1 MENLKRMFDPSTI
14 VVYGA
19 SEQEGTPGRAIVD
32 NLLSCRKKQVFVI
45 DPSRKD
51 VCGLLCVPALTEIG
65 EPIDL
70 AICSLPI
77 SEVPGVIDDLGKM
90 GAAGVAIISDLPRD
104 GESYEKEILS
114 VKRKYPLRV
123 IGPNCLGIIRP
134 PVGLCAGRIKEVPLS
149 GSVAFITHSS
159 AFGKSLFDWGLNAR
173 IGFSMIC
180 SLGSAID
187 VDVGDLIDF
196 LGNDPYTKS
205 IIIYLEEPIRDI
217 KKFVG
222 AARGFA
228 RKKPIILLKPPVIF
242 YHEKVH
248 MSHTEFLVGPDE
260 AFEALLSRI
269 GIVRV
274 KEVQDLYDTASALY
288 AQRLPRGG
296 RLMIISNSKGAAM
309 MATRRLIRSG
319 GWPAQIGE
327 GKRDELKEALPP
339 FVRIDNPLDLG
350 GDADLERYRAAINIC
365 LKDPDLDAL
374 LVLFAPSEAEGG
386 EDIIEAIMEMS
397 REATKPVIM
406 GWLGGDESDAET
418 RKMLSQKG
426 IPAFPTPERAVRACV
441 NMYRYQRN
449 LTFIQETPSELS
461 VEESP
466 PKNHL
471 KTMVKKYLR
480 EGVNVLPEEEARKFL
495 SAYGI
500 PSVMSYLARNVEEAV
515 NWANTIGYPVVLKVS
530 SPQIIFRQDV
540 GGVVM
545 GIVNE
550 SGLRREYERLVER
563 VLTRNPSATIA
574 GVTVQKMI
582 DVIDYELILGAKHD
596 DVCGAVITF
605 GMGGVGVEIFAD
617 FSVGLPPLNQA
628 LARRMIEDTR
638 VYRMLQGYRGK
649 RPADLH
655 QLEEII
661 VTFANMIMDF
671 PEIRAMDINPLA
683 ITDGKALALDARII
697 INGRYLKEERPYPH
711 LVIAPY
717 PSRYISVWHMKS
729 GQEVIIRPIRP
740 EDEPLEHEM
749 FTSLSENTLRE
760 RFYQTIKDITH
771 EMHVR
776 FCHIDYDREMTMVGE
791 IREGGKKRLIGI
803 GSFIIEPAMDACEF
817 SVMVHDEFQGQG
829 LAAKILDVL
838 IGIADEKGIKEFF
851 GYAEPQN
858 HRMLSLARKLGM
870 SLEKTS
876 QDLIK
881 MSLRLSG

>member
-1 MENLKRMFDPSTI
+1 MFDPRTI
-14 VVYGA
+14 VVFGA
-19 SEQEGTPGRAIVD
+19 SEQEGTIGRAIVD
-32 NLLSCRKKQVFVI
+32 NLLSCRERNVYVVETG
-45 DPSRKD
+45 RED
-51 VCGLLCVPALTEIG
+51 VCGLACIPQLEDVK

-70 AICSLPI
+70 AICARPI
-77 SEVPGVIDDLGKM
+77 EEVPSIIDQLGKM
-90 GAAGVAIISDLPRD
+90 GAAGMLIASELPRD
-104 GESYEKEILS
+104 EDPIKKELLS
-114 VKRKYPLRV
+114 VKRNYPLRI

-134 PVGLCAGRIKEVPLS
+134 PVGLCAGRIREIPIS
-149 GSVAFITHSS
+149 GNIAFITHSS
-159 AFGKSLFDWGLNAR
+159 AFGKSLFDWGLSVR
-173 IGFSMIC
+173 IGFSLIC
-180 SLGSAID
+180 SLGSVID

-196 LGNDPYTKS
+196 LGNDPFTKS
-205 IIIYLEEPIRDI
+205 IIIYLEEPVRDI
-217 KKFVG
+217 KRFVG

-228 RKKPIILLKPPVIF
+228 RNKPIILLKPPALPDLD
-242 YHEKVH
+242 KVH

-260 AFEALLSRI
+260 AFDALLARI

-296 RLMIISNSKGAAM
+296 ALMIVSNSKGASQ

-319 GWPAQIGE
+319 GWPAPMTE
-327 GKRDELKEALPP
+327 GCLKALREVLPSLAE
-339 FVRIDNPLDLG
+339 ITNPLNLG
-350 GDADLERYRAAINIC
+350 DEADAARYRAAMEVC
-365 LKDPDLDAL
+365 LRDTEIDAV
-374 LVLFAPSEAEGG
+374 LVLFAPSEVEEG
-386 EDIIEAIMEMS
+386 ENLVEEIVRVSSQA
-397 REATKPVIM
+397 AKPVIV
-406 GWLGGDESDAET
+406 GWLGGDERAAET

-426 IPAFPTPERAVRACV
+426 IPSFPTPERAVRACV

-449 LTFIQETPSELS
+449 LKFIQETPAELS

-471 KTMVKKYLR
+471 KTIVRRALR
-480 EGVNVLPEEEARKFL
+480 EKMTVIPEEEARKFL

-500 PSVMSYLARNVEEAV
+500 PSITSYMARSVDEAAR
-515 NWANTIGYPVVLKVS
+515 WANMIGYPVVLKVS
-530 SPQIIFRQDV
+530 SPHIVFRQDV

-550 SGLRREYERLVER
+550 AGLRLEYERLMER
-563 VLTRNPSATIA
+563 VKTRNPKAHIA

-582 DVIDYELILGAKHD
+582 DVIDYELILGAKRD
-596 DVCGAVITF
+596 ETCGAVIAF
-605 GMGGVGVEIFAD
+605 GMGGIGVEVFSD

-638 VYRMLQGYRGK
+638 VYRMLKGYRGK
-649 RPADLH
+649 KPADLH

-661 VTFANMIMDF
+661 VSFSNLIVDF

-683 ITDGKALALDARII
+683 VADGKAVALDARLII
-697 INGRYLKEERPYPH
+697 DDRYVKEEKPYPH
-711 LVIAPY
+711 LVISPY
-717 PSRYISVWHMKS
+717 PSRYISIWHLKT

-771 EMHVR
+771 EMHAR
-776 FCHIDYDREMTMVGE
+776 FCNIDYDREMTMVGE

-803 GSFIIEPAMDACEF
+803 GSFIMEPSGTACEF
-817 SVMVHDEFQGQG
+817 SVMVHDDFQGQG
-829 LAAKILDVL
+829 LAAKLLDVL

-870 SLEKTS
+870 TLEKTGH
-876 QDLIK
+876 DLLK
-881 MSLRLSG
+881 MTLNLA